1 MGEGRLSARAG
12 RVIRALLLGVV
23 VSVVVTF
30 APRAPGF
37 DLFHGWQ
44 KRAADGILYAF
55 FRWRERV
62 PTPEIMLVEI
72 TEEDLRAL
80 GERQPISRR
89 YLADLADFLLR
100 SGAQVVAF
108 DISLTARTLPGEDA
122 ALLAILRRWE
132 RDGPGRVVF
141 ATVARSHKAEGG
153 RETYEALPPFAADV
167 PALFGFDNAPVGRD
181 GVIRHMVPVLPAA
194 GGGFLPSL
202 GLAALAGGAG
212 YSREALARALRGSA
226 ASEIALP
233 APDGAGLL
241 TRKEPIA
248 LAALAEAPWR
258 IDFAGRSKEVFAPF
272 PSGPLVQLARSG
284 TRPAEDNP
292 FRGKIVVVGATF
304 EASRDFHPTPV
315 GRMAGVEI
323 QANMIHTLL
332 ARRALL
338 PPPPVQTLAV
348 TMGVCVLFAL
358 LSLRLRPLW
367 VALVSAVVIAGL
379 VVVSYEAYS
388 RGGYWLDFVVPVA
401 GMLAYLQGSR
411 MLARRRLRSAFGQF
425 VSPEV
430 VERVLQEGTGLGG
443 EVRTVS
449 VLMSDLRGFTTLS
462 ERLDPRRISEMMNEY
477 FTEMV
482 EVISARKGIVNDFI
496 GDGILAVYGAPA
508 DDPDHAWHAVI
519 TALEMQAAL
528 RRLNGR
534 WQAEARGPL
543 AMGVAVNTGEVF
555 AGNLG
560 SPRRKKYSVLGDTVN
575 TVARIEGLNRDLG
588 TEVLISGATLAAVK
602 DRVVV
607 RDRGA
612 VPVKGRA
619 QPVELF
625 ELVDLREGAT
635 SDLG

>member
-1 MGEGRLSARAG
+1 
-12 RVIRALLLGVV
+12 
-23 VSVVVTF
+23 
-30 APRAPGF
+30 
-37 DLFHGWQ
+37 
-44 KRAADGILYAF
+44 
-55 FRWRERV
+55 
-62 PTPEIMLVEI
+62 
-72 TEEDLRAL
+72 
-80 GERQPISRR
+80 
-89 YLADLADFLLR
+89 
-100 SGAQVVAF
+100 
-108 DISLTARTLPGEDA
+108 
-122 ALLAILRRWE
+122 
-132 RDGPGRVVF
+132 
-141 ATVARSHKAEGG
+141 
-153 RETYEALPPFAADV
+153 
-167 PALFGFDNAPVGRD
+167 
-181 GVIRHMVPVLPAA
+181 
-194 GGGFLPSL
+194 
-202 GLAALAGGAG
+202 
-212 YSREALARALRGSA
+212 
-226 ASEIALP
+226 
-233 APDGAGLL
+233 
-241 TRKEPIA
+241 
-248 LAALAEAPWR
+248 
-258 IDFAGRSKEVFAPF
+258 
-272 PSGPLVQLARSG
+272 
-284 TRPAEDNP
+284 
-292 FRGKIVVVGATF
+292 
-304 EASRDFHPTPV
+304 
-315 GRMAGVEI
+315 
-323 QANMIHTLL
+323 
-332 ARRALL
+332 
-338 PPPPVQTLAV
+338 
-348 TMGVCVLFAL
+348 
-358 LSLRLRPLW
+358 
-367 VALVSAVVIAGL
+367 
-379 VVVSYEAYS
+379 
-388 RGGYWLDFVVPVA
+388 
-401 GMLAYLQGSR
+401 
-411 MLARRRLRSAFGQF
+411 
-425 VSPEV
+425 
-430 VERVLQEGTGLGG
+430 
-443 EVRTVS
+443 VRTVS